1 MNSRKVGYIAGEVET
16 GNFLFVSDLED
27 FPARH
32 EYLVIPHVRE
42 RSGSGFKDVEVLAQ
56 VTRVANYSDILGER
70 LSMQE
75 LETIIS
81 RYSGNT
87 KVYGEAKILGY
98 MTDSGEVMMPRSAAI
113 PGQEIYV
120 APTET
125 LERFFAR
132 DVKAGITVGNLITR
146 DEVRVVIDPNGFRKH
161 VAIIAQT
168 GAGKSYLVG
177 LILERLLPLG
187 ATIIAFDPNSDYVKM
202 RRGPDGRPTS
212 IADNVVIYRPPG
224 ISGRRHSDEEIGGSE
239 SYTIDFSS
247 LDIEGV
253 QEVAGISTSWTH
265 IIRAVSDALRQLQGY
280 YEPPQLVEAL
290 TALSNDDQY
299 GERQAANN
307 ALSYIRRLL
316 RYPIWGNKDI
326 PVKDLLKPMRMSVID
341 LAGLQKRVSTYIV
354 SKTLEDIWAHAVT
367 GDLDFPVF
375 VVLEEAHNFAPA
387 PGGEKASSA
396 NVIERIASEGRK
408 FGIFLTVITQRPNKV
423 NSNVLSQCNSQI
435 IMRLTNPDDMIA
447 VRRSS
452 EALSED
458 LFQDLPGLNRG
469 EAIIVGELTK
479 VPTMLKI
486 SGRQSGEGGSDID
499 VVDALTRARTKYNF
513 DRHAEEKPDQ
523 KDSEYKTKW

>member
-42 RSGSGFKDVEVLAQ
+42 RSGSSFKDVEVLAQ

-70 LSMQE
+70 LSLQE

-98 MTDSGEVMMPRSAAI
+98 MSERGEVIMPRSAAI
-113 PGQEIYV
+113 PGQEVFV

-125 LERFFAR
+125 LERFFAK

-187 ATIIAFDPNSDYVKM
+187 ATIIVFDPNSDYVKM
-202 RRGPDGRPTS
+202 RRDSEGKPTS
-212 IADNVVIYRPPG
+212 IADDVVIYRPPG

-247 LDIEGV
+247 LDIEGI
-253 QEVAGISTSWTH
+253 QEVAGISSNWTQ
-265 IIRAVSDALRQLQGY
+265 IIKAVEDALRQLQGY
-280 YEPPQLVEAL
+280 YEPKQLIDAL

-299 GERQAANN
+299 DNRKGASK
-307 ALSYIRRLL
+307 ALTYIKRLL

-326 PVKDLLKPMRMSVID
+326 PDKDLLRPMHMSIID
-341 LAGLQKRVSTYIV
+341 LAGLQKRVSSYIV
-354 SKTLEDIWAHAVT
+354 SKTLDDIWARAVT

-375 VVLEEAHNFAPA
+375 VVLEEAHNFVPA
-387 PGGEKASSA
+387 QGGERAASSTI
-396 NVIERIASEGRK
+396 IERIASEGRK
-408 FGIFLTVITQRPNKV
+408 FGIFLTIITQRPNKV

-435 IMRLTNPDDMIA
+435 IMRLTNPDDMNA
-447 VRRSS
+447 VRKSS
-452 EALSED
+452 EGLSED
-458 LFQDLPGLNRG
+458 LFLDLPGLNRG
-469 EAIIVGELTK
+469 EAILVGELTK
-479 VPTMLKI
+479 IPTMLKV

-499 VVDALTRARTKYNF
+499 VVDALTRARTKHNF
-513 DRHAEEKPDQ
+513 DAHAEEEPNQ
-523 KDSEYKTKW
+523 KDTEYRSKW